1 MSDVMD
7 TVKNDMIVT
16 VKNDVM
22 KIILLMV
29 ILWSTYMLQLVDAKV
44 YKDSLDQPWNP
55 SPESPGGLPESHSE
69 PLEDPK
75 IVSTGP
81 EIVKDEH
88 DINENPEIASKGFEH
103 DKIDTS
109 FPEGPDVIIPTHDD
123 ASKYSNMESEDTEV
137 VSEGPKEVA
146 EEPEDITISPGNT
159 EDVTDKASSNPE
171 FIPDDGSSSSEDPI
185 VVPGDDRPSEGPEEV
200 SDVVVVALGGGEDL
214 VVVAQIASLLNSQ
227 GHSVAAIV
235 YGSPHRDEIF
245 PPGVK
250 VLQIV
255 AAEDDPMYHKG
266 EAVGVTPGEDAGVEW
281 VNGRVV
287 ASRIWACKEM
297 TSKAWVGRVMSH
309 AKLVVTPLFL
319 HDMCVLGLAQRAGVK
334 VVGVVTSRVGA
345 WWVWEHM
352 GVLPSLA
359 STPVPPHHMTDTS
372 IWARASNLASHY
384 GYLSSL
390 RQLWLAPVLTTL
402 PADWS
407 PVPALDALYASLASV
422 VLVWDPLL
430 DAHAPHTPTVV
441 PVGGFAFQTGHM
453 TKDVLVPALL
463 NRAGVVTVCPGGGEA
478 WLGHDALHALYTA
491 LATTSYT
498 VLWRAPYP
506 HLLPNVTQDEGSNT
520 ASRPKFVFK
529 ETLPLTDVMNHPRHR
544 LLISTCGETDTMAAV
559 YFASPVLC
567 LPVTADQ
574 TLAAAALQDLGIGTV
589 VAAGEVTVTTL
600 REALSKLAA
609 DRSYREKGRELAEEL
624 HDQPLSPAD
633 RLLFTLERVMRR
645 PHSRRYMKKGSH
657 LYLLQQ
663 SNADVYLLLLI
674 LLSSVTA
681 LLILLAIMVIPV
693 LLKKQKIKEE

>member
-1 MSDVMD
+1 MVTVMSDVMD

-44 YKDSLDQPWNP
+44 YKDSLDQPWNL

-146 EEPEDITISPGNT
+146 EEPEDIAISPGNT

-185 VVPGDDRPSEGPEEV
+185 VVPGDDRSSEGPEEV

-245 PPGVK
+245 PPGV
-250 VLQIV
+250 
-255 AAEDDPMYHKG
+255 
-266 EAVGVTPGEDAGVEW
+266 
-281 VNGRVV
+281 
-287 ASRIWACKEM
+287 
-297 TSKAWVGRVMSH
+297 
-309 AKLVVTPLFL
+309 
-319 HDMCVLGLAQRAGVK
+319 
-334 VVGVVTSRVGA
+334 
-345 WWVWEHM
+345 
-352 GVLPSLA
+352 
-359 STPVPPHHMTDTS
+359 
-372 IWARASNLASHY
+372 
-384 GYLSSL
+384 
-390 RQLWLAPVLTTL
+390 
-402 PADWS
+402 
-407 PVPALDALYASLASV
+407 
-422 VLVWDPLL
+422 
-430 DAHAPHTPTVV
+430 
-441 PVGGFAFQTGHM
+441 
-453 TKDVLVPALL
+453 KDVLVPALL

-600 REALSKLAA
+600 REALGKLAA